1 MLDAIYDAQLKA
13 LGLEKEKATGRRW
26 AGATAPINSAAAA
39 PATASFEVNPLH
51 LRGGSGGGGV
61 DDDDDDEED
70 EVPVALPGSYSRAPS
85 KFV

>member
-39 PATASFEVNPLH
+39 PATASIEVNPLH
-51 LRGGSGGGGV
+51 LRGGGGV
-61 DDDDDDEED
+61 DDDDDEEED